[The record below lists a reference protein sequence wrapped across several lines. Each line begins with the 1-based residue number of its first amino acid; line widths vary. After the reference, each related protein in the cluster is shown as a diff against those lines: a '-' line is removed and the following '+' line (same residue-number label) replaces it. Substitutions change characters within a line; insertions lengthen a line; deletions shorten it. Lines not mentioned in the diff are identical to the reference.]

1 MTTENDDLRDRILQF
16 GEGLTLTQ
24 GISSFGFQDPV
35 GEFPRNQY
43 INQPSLNFGAVGR
56 GRHNLSFGGAA
67 DDLSVN
73 LDQPSTSNY
82 SQIQVRETPS
92 GHVLEFDD
100 TFGAE
105 RILIKHRDGSGLEL
119 RADGSVL
126 LVSRNNKIETVA
138 GTNTVVIEGNCD
150 LNYKGD
156 LNLKVSGD
164 YNLDVGGDMNVKVG
178 GNGFEKVRG
187 NKRIFVR
194 GNRGNITKG
203 SVSNTVVGAVVNT
216 QLGGASTSTK
226 GTFRNTVEGEVLF
239 SSSAD
244 TIFTSESEII
254 QSSPN
259 INIGA
264 QSLTVVGDT
273 GTIGGQNIISYAY
286 NYHAEKTFWGE
297 TIKLSR
303 AGYAKTWHGDL
314 NGTSRKALVAG
325 GLSIVRGLRIDGTS
339 PDTKATALP
348 TYSLMNSWLTKSTK
362 GVRIVKIDINDDIK
376 KMIDRSADN
385 GGVTDRTLTTPEV
398 VTRMK
403 NPANVENQKFIN
415 TQISEGKLSPSYAQ
429 TQAGSVSSAETTGAR
444 PGRRPLGNNA
454 DRSKRFEAPEPTVV
468 TFTPDP
474 RYNPVGASQIL
485 AGTRLGPHV
494 TMSKFLG
501 SSNDRISLSSYT
513 APQRAEM
520 AKNLFVHASFMRSI
534 IEDTGA
540 FKDYRLVVE
549 EGIYKPEPEE
559 VITPDSLADTARLGR
574 TIVYTLYDS
583 QGKRAPNSKV
593 FDLAQHWKGFT
604 YYEKIM
610 MDYHT
615 FDPKD
620 GSVKARVIIT
630 IPEIDDTYQ
639 GNYSRLKETRFNGKK
654 QASELL
660 LIEG

>member
-24 GISSFGFQDPV
+24 GISSFGFQDPT
-35 GEFPRNQY
+35 GEFPRNPY
-43 INQPSLNFGAVGR
+43 INQPSINFATVGR
-56 GRHNLSFGGAA
+56 GRHRLSFGGAA
-67 DDLSVN
+67 DDLSVS
-73 LDQPSTSNY
+73 LDEPSTSNY
-82 SQIQVRETPS
+82 SQIQTRETPS

-156 LNLKVSGD
+156 LNLKVAGD
-164 YNLDVGGDMNVKVG
+164 YNLDVGGNFNVKVG

-187 NKRIFVR
+187 NKRVFVR

-203 SVSNTVVGAVVNT
+203 SVSTTTVGAVVNT
-216 QLGGASTSTK
+216 NLAGCSTSTK
-226 GTFRNTVEGEVLF
+226 GVWRNTTEGEMLF
-239 SSSAD
+239 SGSGK
-244 TIFTSESEII
+244 TIFTSETEIV

-264 QSLTVVGDT
+264 QSLTVIGDT
-273 GTIGGQNIISYAY
+273 GTIGGQNIINYAY

-297 TIKLSR
+297 TINLSGS
-303 AGYAKTWHGDL
+303 GYAKTWHGDL

-325 GLSIVRGLRIDGTS
+325 GLTIVRGIRIDGTS

-348 TYSLMNSWLTKSTK
+348 TYSLMNSWLTKSSK

-385 GGVTDRTLTTPEV
+385 GGVTDRTLTIPEV

-403 NPANVENQKFIN
+403 NPANVQNQKFIN
-415 TQISEGKLSPSYAQ
+415 TQISEGKLSPTY
-429 TQAGSVSSAETTGAR
+429 TQASAGGVAAAENQG
-444 PGRRPLGNNA
+444 GRVGRTPLGNNA
-454 DRSKRFEAPEPTVV
+454 DRSKRFEAPEPSVV

-474 RYNPVGASQIL
+474 RYNPVGAAEINS
-485 AGTRLGPHV
+485 GTRLGPHV

-501 SSNDRISLSSYT
+501 SYNDRISLASYT
-513 APQRAEM
+513 PAQRAEM
-520 AKNLFVHASFMRSI
+520 AKNLFVQASFIRSI
-534 IEDTGA
+534 IENNTA
-540 FKDYRLVVE
+540 FEDYRLVVE

-559 VITPDSLADTARLGR
+559 VVTPDSLADTARLGR

-583 QGKRAPNSKV
+583 QGNRARNSKI
-593 FDLAQHWKGFT
+593 FDLAQFWKDFT
-604 YYEKIM
+604 YYEKIS

-615 FDPKD
+615 YDPRE
-620 GSVKARVIIT
+620 GTPVARVIVT
-630 IPEIDDTYQ
+630 IPEIDDSYQ
-639 GNYSRLKETRFNGKK
+639 GNYSRLKETRFNGNK
-654 QASELL
+654 QSSELL
-660 LIEG
+660 LIE